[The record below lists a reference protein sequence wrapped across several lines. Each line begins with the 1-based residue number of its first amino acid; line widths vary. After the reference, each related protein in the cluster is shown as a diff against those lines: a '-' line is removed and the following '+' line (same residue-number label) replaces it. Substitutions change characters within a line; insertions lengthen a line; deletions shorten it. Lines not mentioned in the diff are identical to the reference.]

1 MLRMA
6 FPMKKYARMVALLCV
21 VPAMLPASSH
31 AQALVPSGKMFANA
45 FLDVRAPLTGDWMIA
60 KSSQAELAFAR
71 VGDAAN
77 ESFIAQVSLFA
88 LPDFK
93 GKDEFET
100 LVKQGVLADSP
111 TERFKPV
118 SADFEYTEQ
127 RGYPCVK
134 YVGVTEDMKAKTS
147 TSATETVKLMLQFNS
162 LYCQHPTVPGVGF
175 MVGMSHRGDS
185 VVEDLAKDAEAFIAG
200 VQVAKR
206 TAKSVVQTEVQTG
219 MPTEAKVESPSQAQP
234 EAKQQT
240 QPEVQP
246 AKQQDEVEEEVRG

>member
-6 FPMKKYARMVALLCV
+6 FPMKKYTRMVALLCV

-100 LVKQGVLADSP
+100 LVKQGVQADSP

-134 YVGVTEDMKAKTS
+134 YVGVTEDMKARTS
-147 TSATETVKLMLQFNS
+147 TSATETVKLVLQFNS

-206 TAKSVVQTEVQTG
+206 TAKPVVQTD
-219 MPTEAKVESPSQAQP
+219 APSQPQP

-240 QPEVQP
+240 QPEAQP
-246 AKQQDEVEEEVRG
+246 ATQQDEVEEEVRG

>member
-100 LVKQGVLADSP
+100 LVKQGVQADSP

-134 YVGVTEDMKAKTS
+134 YVGVTEDMKARTS
-147 TSATETVKLMLQFNS
+147 TSATETVKLVLQFNS

-206 TAKSVVQTEVQTG
+206 TAKPVVQTD
-219 MPTEAKVESPSQAQP
+219 APSQPQP

-240 QPEVQP
+240 QPEAQP
-246 AKQQDEVEEEVRG
+246 ATQQDEVEEEVRG

>member
-1 MLRMA
+1 MRRIG

-21 VPAMLPASSH
+21 VPTMAPALSH
-31 AQALVPSGKMFANA
+31 AQALVPAGKMFANA

-100 LVKQGVLADSP
+100 LVKQGVQADSP

-134 YVGVTEDMKAKTS
+134 YVGVTEDMKARTS
-147 TSATETVKLMLQFNS
+147 TSATETVKLMLQFDS

-175 MVGMSHRGDS
+175 MVGMSHRGDA
-185 VVEDLAKDAEAFIAG
+185 VVEDLAKDAASFIEG
-200 VQVAKR
+200 VQVAKH
-206 TAKSVVQTEVQTG
+206 TAKPPVVQTE
-219 MPTEAKVESPSQAQP
+219 APSQAQP
-234 EAKQQT
+234 EVK
-240 QPEVQP
+240 PEVQP
-246 AKQQDEVEEEVRG
+246 AAQPAEVEEEVRG

>member
-1 MLRMA
+1 MRRIA
-6 FPMKKYARMVALLCV
+6 FPMKKYARLVALLCV
-21 VPAMLPASSH
+21 VPAMLPALSH
-31 AQALVPSGKMFANA
+31 AQALVPAGKMFANA

-100 LVKQGVLADSP
+100 LVKQGVQADSP

-134 YVGVTEDMKAKTS
+134 YVGVTEDMKARTS
-147 TSATETVKLMLQFNS
+147 ASATETVKLMLQFNS

-206 TAKSVVQTEVQTG
+206 TAKPVVQTEVQTEAQ
-219 MPTEAKVESPSQAQP
+219 TEAPVQAQP
-234 EAKQQT
+234 EA
-240 QPEVQP
+240 QP
-246 AKQQDEVEEEVRG
+246 ATQQDEVEEEVRG

>member
-1 MLRMA
+1 
-6 FPMKKYARMVALLCV
+6 MKKYARMFALLSV
-21 VPAMLPASSH
+21 VSAATPALSH
-31 AQALVPSGKMFANA
+31 AQTLVPAGKMFANA

-71 VGDAAN
+71 AGDALN

-93 GKDEFET
+93 GKDEFEA
-100 LVKQGVLADSP
+100 LVKQGVQADSP

-175 MVGMSHRGDS
+175 MVGMSHRGDA
-185 VVEDLAKDAEAFIAG
+185 VIEDLAKDAEVFIAG

-206 TAKSVVQTEVQTG
+206 TAKPVVQTEAPAG
-219 MPTEAKVESPSQAQP
+219 MQP
-234 EAKQQT
+234 EVIPQT

-246 AKQQDEVEEEVRG
+246 AAPAEEVEEEVRG

>member
-1 MLRMA
+1 MLRIA
-6 FPMKKYARMVALLCV
+6 FPMKKYARLVALLCV
-21 VPAMLPASSH
+21 VPALSH
-31 AQALVPSGKMFANA
+31 AQALVPAGKMFANA

-100 LVKQGVLADSP
+100 LVKQGVQADSP

-134 YVGVTEDMKAKTS
+134 YVGVTEDMKARTS
-147 TSATETVKLMLQFNS
+147 TSATETVKLVLQFNS

-206 TAKSVVQTEVQTG
+206 TAKPVVQTDEPGQ
-219 MPTEAKVESPSQAQP
+219 PQP

-240 QPEVQP
+240 QPEAQP
-246 AKQQDEVEEEVRG
+246 ATQQDEVEEEVRG

>member
-1 MLRMA
+1 MHLSG

-21 VPAMLPASSH
+21 VPAMLPALSH
-31 AQALVPSGKMFANA
+31 AQALVPAGKMFSNA

-71 VGDAAN
+71 PGDAVN

-88 LPDFK
+88 LPDFQ
-93 GKDEFET
+93 GRSEFEE

-134 YVGVTEDMKAKTS
+134 YVGVTEDMKAKTA

-175 MVGMSHRGDS
+175 MVGMSHRGDA
-185 VVEDLAKDAEAFIAG
+185 VVEDLAKDAASFIEG
-200 VQVAKR
+200 VQVAKH
-206 TAKSVVQTEVQTG
+206 TAKPPVVQTEAPG
-219 MPTEAKVESPSQAQP
+219 QAQP
-234 EAKQQT
+234 EVK
-240 QPEVQP
+240 PEVQP
-246 AKQQDEVEEEVRG
+246 AAQPAEVEEEVRG

>member
-1 MLRMA
+1 MH
-6 FPMKKYARMVALLCV
+6 FSGFSMKKYARMFALLVV
-21 VPAMLPASSH
+21 VPAFVPALSH
-31 AQALVPSGKMFANA
+31 AQALVPPGKMFANA

-71 VGDAAN
+71 AGDAVN

-100 LVKQGVLADSP
+100 LVKQGVQADSP
-111 TERFKPV
+111 VERFKPV

-127 RGYPCVK
+127 RGYPCVR
-134 YVGVTEDMKAKTS
+134 YVGVTEDMKAKTT
-147 TSATETVKLMLQFNS
+147 TSATETVKLLLQFNS

-175 MVGMSHRGDS
+175 MVGMSHRGDA

-206 TAKSVVQTEVQTG
+206 TAKPVVQTETSA
-219 MPTEAKVESPSQAQP
+219 EAQPEMKQQAQP
-234 EAKQQT
+234 EA
-240 QPEVQP
+240 QP
-246 AKQQDEVEEEVRG
+246 AAPVEEVDEEVRG

>member
-1 MLRMA
+1 MRRIG

-21 VPAMLPASSH
+21 VPAMAPALSH
-31 AQALVPSGKMFANA
+31 AQALVPAGKMFANA

-100 LVKQGVLADSP
+100 LVKQGVQADSP

-134 YVGVTEDMKAKTS
+134 YVGVTEDMKARTS
-147 TSATETVKLMLQFNS
+147 TSVTETVKLMLQFNS

-206 TAKSVVQTEVQTG
+206 TAKPVVQTEAQ
-219 MPTEAKVESPSQAQP
+219 TEAPAQAQP
-234 EAKQQT
+234 EAKPQT
-240 QPEVQP
+240 QPEAQP
-246 AKQQDEVEEEVRG
+246 ATQQDEVEEAVRG

>member
-1 MLRMA
+1 MLRIA
-6 FPMKKYARMVALLCV
+6 FPMKKYARLVALLCV
-21 VPAMLPASSH
+21 VPALSH
-31 AQALVPSGKMFANA
+31 AQALVPAGKMFANA

-100 LVKQGVLADSP
+100 LVKQGVQADSP

-134 YVGVTEDMKAKTS
+134 YVGVTEDMKARTS
-147 TSATETVKLMLQFNS
+147 TSATETVKLVLQFNS

-206 TAKSVVQTEVQTG
+206 TAKPVVQTD
-219 MPTEAKVESPSQAQP
+219 APSQPQP

-240 QPEVQP
+240 QPEAQP
-246 AKQQDEVEEEVRG
+246 ATQQDEVEEEVRG